1 MVQVAAHHEIQ
12 TIKRSQ
18 AHSATARVAYICRTT
33 VRDERTG
40 ETHRYQDDGDLGA
53 VQIVGFDGDPEAFAN
68 ALEAAEKR
76 KDAQVGRSSILA
88 LPNELDAAA
97 SARVVLAYQQQLRER
112 YGCASVSALHRKP
125 GNLHAHIVEDSR
137 DAEGMKISVLSNK
150 RTSSAEIEHRRKTWA
165 DLVNAELERSAPTT
179 QKVDHRSLARRAA
192 DGDKEAAQRA
202 PVPHLGPAQHAAVKA
217 KKKAPEA
224 PQAPSW
230 VRRRIKEARELAQA
244 FTELRAAQKA
254 FDRLERIKAAGKR
267 LADGRKP
274 KPRQRHRGYEI

>member
-1 MVQVAAHHEIQ
+1 MPQVAAHHEIQ

-53 VQIVGFDGDPEAFAN
+53 VHVVGFDGDPEAFAN

-88 LPNELDAAA
+88 LPNELSDTAA
-97 SARVVLAYQQQLRER
+97 ARVVLAYQRQLRER
-112 YGCASVSALHRKP
+112 YGCASVSALHRKD
-125 GNLHAHIVEDSR
+125 GNSHAHIVEATR
-137 DAEGMKISVLSNK
+137 DADGKKINSLSNK
-150 RTSSAEIEHRRKTWA
+150 RTAAAEVEHRRQAWA
-165 DLVNAELERSAPTT
+165 ACVNAELERTAPTV
-179 QKVDHRSLARRAA
+179 QRVDPRSLKRRAA
-192 DGDKEAAQRA
+192 DGDREAAQRVS
-202 PVPHLGPAQHAAVKA
+202 VPHLGPAQHAALKA

-230 VRRRIKEARELAQA
+230 VRQRIAEARELAQA

-254 FDRLERIKAAGKR
+254 FERLERIKAAGKR
-267 LADGRKP
+267 LAESRKP